1 MKVTVMQ
8 LSGESLEGAFEAA
21 DTMRDV
27 ALWIRT
33 KMGIPIAVQHLV
45 NGETV
50 YKDPSL
56 RLRDAFPDM
65 EEAEEVTLT
74 VLRSPYTK
82 KERQELFQRLVR
94 STAAGDT
101 RQVHEL
107 MKEGAPVRLETESMV
122 DVSVNLEHWDD
133 IEEQATE
140 PQKET
145 ETTEKSEETKERE
158 SEDEEMKDASSGGEE
173 SEVCSSSSHSDM
185 EEEVS
190 EDGLPCG
197 GLTPLLMA
205 MATGRDDLASDF
217 RHIGA
222 EEPDL
227 VPKTPSL
234 REAVTRGRVLDITR
248 HLMAGADP
256 DLPLRRGEGIRATEN
271 GTLLHAC
278 AANHKQ
284 PGMYEVA
291 QLLIHKKA
299 NLDAG
304 DSEGDTPLAHARY
317 FNAPDLYKLY
327 SGSGATLAGPF
338 YAAARWEHRGNAALL
353 RHMMLLRNHLGE
365 EE

>member
-1 MKVTVMQ
+1 MQ
-8 LSGESLEGAFEAA
+8 LSGESIEGTFEAS
-21 DTMRDV
+21 DTFKDV

-50 YKDPSL
+50 FKDPSL

-65 EEAEEVTLT
+65 EEVTVS

-82 KERQELFQRLVR
+82 KEREELFLRLVR

-107 MKEGAPVRLETESMV
+107 MKEGAPVCLQKESMV

-133 IEEQATE
+133 TEEQAEEPTE
-140 PQKET
+140 QKET
-145 ETTEKSEETKERE
+145 ETEETKEKE
-158 SEDEEMKDASSGGEE
+158 NEEDMKDASSGGEE
-173 SEVCSSSSHSDM
+173 SEACSSSVHSEDM
-185 EEEVS
+185 EEEMP
-190 EDGLPCG
+190 EDYLPCG

-205 MATGRDDLASDF
+205 MATGRDDLARDF

-234 REAVTRGRVLDITR
+234 REAATQCRVLEITR
-248 HLMAGADP
+248 HLIAGADP
-256 DLPLRRGEGIRATEN
+256 DLPLRRGESIRATEN

-327 SGSGATLAGPF
+327 DGSGATLAGPF
-338 YAAARWEHRGNAALL
+338 YAAARWEHHHQAL
-353 RHMMLLRNHLGE
+353 RVMLLRNLAPAE
-365 EE
+365 E